1 MVIHMAKYFTLFPKT
16 YYLANDDVLVYL
28 TKLNTRFAFEE
39 TFKENT
45 SLYYNYSVTD
55 ADTPESI
62 AYKLYGSPE
71 RHWMVLLLNDIV
83 DPMYDW
89 PLNQRSLIK
98 YIESKYSANANTAN
112 GQTGIEW
119 SQANTKEY
127 YKVLTKT
134 DILSNTVVIE
144 KFQVDANTYANVT
157 VETALT
163 TLADGS
169 QVSLVTS
176 KETKTYYD
184 YEIQVNEAKRT
195 IKILKPEFASAVDEE
210 FNKVIRDAI

>member
-1 MVIHMAKYFTLFPKT
+1 MAKYFTLFPKT

-71 RHWMVLLLNDIV
+71 RHWMILLLNDIV

>member
-1 MVIHMAKYFTLFPKT
+1 MAKYFTLFPKT

-184 YEIQVNEAKRT
+184 YEIQANEAKRT

>member
-1 MVIHMAKYFTLFPKT
+1 MAKFFTLFPKT
-16 YYLANDDVLVYL
+16 YYSANDNNLVYL
-28 TKLNTRFAFEE
+28 TKLNTRFAFEK

-89 PLNQRSLIK
+89 PLDQRSLIK
-98 YIESKYSANANTAN
+98 YIESKYSANANTTI

-184 YEIQVNEAKRT
+184 YEIQANEAKRT
-195 IKILKPEFASAVDEE
+195 IKILKSEFASAVDEE

>member
-1 MVIHMAKYFTLFPKT
+1 MAKYFTLFPKT